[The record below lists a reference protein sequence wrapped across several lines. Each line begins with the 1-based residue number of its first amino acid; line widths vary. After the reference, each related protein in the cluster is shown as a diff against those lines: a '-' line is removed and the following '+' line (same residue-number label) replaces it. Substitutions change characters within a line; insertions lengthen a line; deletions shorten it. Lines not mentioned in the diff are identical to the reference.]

1 MTGWADGPLLAYD
14 SESTGKEPF
23 EARIVTAAAVFIGP
37 ASAGPRTVE
46 SKSWL
51 INPGVEIPAEATAI
65 HGITNEQAALGE
77 QPGPAL
83 VEIAAALEKAWH
95 DGMPVIGFNLSYDLT
110 LLDCEL
116 ARHNHPPLGVGHCID
131 PLVID
136 RAVDKYRK
144 GKRTLDVTCTHYRV
158 SLDGAHEAGADA
170 IAAARLAWR
179 LAAVFPALVGE
190 LSLAEL
196 HEHQVEWQQSWATHF
211 QEYQRT
217 RGGVPDAVID
227 GSWPL
232 RAADRAERAVA

>member
-1 MTGWADGPLLAYD
+1 MTGWADGPLLAFD
-14 SESTGKEPF
+14 TESDGPEPT
-23 EARIVTAAAVFIGP
+23 EARIVTAAAVYIG
-37 ASAGPRTVE
+37 AAGAGKRTVQ
-46 SKSWL
+46 KRDWL
-51 INPGVEIPAEATAI
+51 INPGRPISPEATAI
-65 HGITNEQAALGE
+65 HGVTDEMAAKGE
-77 QPGPAL
+77 DPHTA
-83 VEIAAALEKAWH
+83 VHDIAAALETAWH
-95 DGMPVIGFNLSYDLT
+95 EGVPVVAFNASFDLT
-110 LLDCEL
+110 LVDCEL
-116 ARHNHPPLGVGHCID
+116 ARQGYPPLGVGHCID

-196 HEHQVEWQQSWATHF
+196 HEKQVRWAEEWHGHF
-211 QEYQRT
+211 EDYLRT
-217 RGGVPDAVID
+217 KGGQPDAVIER
-227 GSWPL
+227 GWPL